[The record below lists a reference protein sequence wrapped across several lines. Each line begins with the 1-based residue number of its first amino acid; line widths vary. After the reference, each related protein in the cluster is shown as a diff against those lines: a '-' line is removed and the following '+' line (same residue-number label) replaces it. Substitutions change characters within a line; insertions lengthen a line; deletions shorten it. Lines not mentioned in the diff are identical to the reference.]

1 MFSSPKPIANGS
13 YSSGLS
19 CTCHSSWLHKVPSYE
34 PLSIPHPNLPNG
46 LHEVPVSSALLG
58 GENKARI
65 AQAARLLVLKP
76 SHLLAKPVTATTA
89 MSEQEPGMAPGQTTT
104 HQSIRGQRRS
114 EIVFP
119 APVWEFVP
127 ITALILHYFNYVLM
141 PTCPH
146 IHKKQVLF

>member
-1 MFSSPKPIANGS
+1 M
-13 YSSGLS
+13 
-19 CTCHSSWLHKVPSYE
+19 
-34 PLSIPHPNLPNG
+34 PNG

-58 GENKARI
+58 GENEARI